1 MKLSLNL
8 RAILKNILDRIP
20 MALVMFVMLLGAFLG
35 FGGTSRMI
43 ISIIILIITFLIAVQ
58 CAIFTTMRGV

>member
-1 MKLSLNL
+1 
-8 RAILKNILDRIP
+8 
-20 MALVMFVMLLGAFLG
+20 
-35 FGGTSRMI
+35 MI